1 MSNNPNMSD
10 AHHNERVKLRR
21 DKKPGRPI
29 EETLIAVLGVFSAL
43 MLGISLSILSPESGP
58 MATIKV
64 LLVTA
69 SAGLVAF
76 AVNHFAI
83 TKGAKQAA
91 IGFGLAGVI
100 SVAGILLA
108 GSGMY
113 IGAYSGLV
121 HDGVHERT
129 LEDNGA
135 ALSKYMAQA
144 NRVTLEAGR
153 AAPALKLIA
162 DELEGYAVCEAKSS
176 CLSQVGRGGY
186 GPVASVMH
194 KLASRSGSIASAFEE
209 GDGQRKN
216 LLPELN
222 RFHTRYQLVLAK
234 EELGLDKKRAQL
246 QTVHINISQ
255 TGAALMEALPV
266 GLLAGYV
273 DELDKGVYIA
283 GNRGATARINAILRE
298 HAKTLRDILVTLE
311 GEAIEAPSFP
321 KRPGMTDSLRY
332 LLDFAAFAAVIF
344 VAELVLPIT
353 FWVLAYLRH
362 VWDIERQLPPAEHDQ
377 PAPTPGSV
385 PTTAPS
391 SVVSLP
397 PQITERYVP
406 PEDDSATDAA
416 DTARS
421 AQ

>member
-1 MSNNPNMSD
+1 MSKNPNMSD

-21 DKKPGRPI
+21 DKKPGRPV

-83 TKGAKQAA
+83 TVGAKQAA

-100 SVAGILLA
+100 SITGILLA

-121 HDGVHERT
+121 HDGVHERA

-135 ALSKYMAQA
+135 ALGHYMAQA
-144 NRVTLEAGR
+144 NRVTLEASR
-153 AAPALKLIA
+153 AAPALKLVA
-162 DELEGYAVCEAKSS
+162 DELEGFALCERQSS

-186 GPVASVMH
+186 GPVAATMH
-194 KLASRSGSIASAFEE
+194 KLASRSGAIAAAFEE
-209 GDGQRKN
+209 GDAQRKSH
-216 LLPELN
+216 LPELN
-222 RFHTRYQLVLAK
+222 RLNTRYQLVLAK

-246 QTVHINISQ
+246 QTIHINISQ

-266 GLLAGYV
+266 GLLSSYV
-273 DELDKGVYIA
+273 DELGTGVSIA
-283 GNRGATARINAILRE
+283 GQRGATARVNAILGE
-298 HAKTLRDILVTLE
+298 HAKTLSDILVSLD
-311 GEAIEAPSFP
+311 GEAIDAPRFP

-332 LLDFAAFAAVIF
+332 ILDFAAFAAVIF

-362 VWDIERQLPPAEHDQ
+362 VWNIERQLPPTEATHPPESN
-377 PAPTPGSV
+377 PA
-385 PTTAPS
+385 TAAS
-391 SVVSLP
+391 SVVPLP
-397 PQITERYVP
+397 PQITERYLP
-406 PEDDSATDAA
+406 SEGDSGPQVNEP
-416 DTARS
+416 ARR
-421 AQ
+421 AP